1 MSPLSPTLAEARTWI
16 AGPIARIVDEDHEHA
31 GACIGFR
38 EEGASGAPFAYPEIT
53 GYALSLWAWL
63 HELEPDPAEQRASD
77 RAIAWLASLHERHS
91 AFPGVV
97 PLRSDWNDERA
108 DHAYLFDA
116 GIILHGL
123 LRQHGARGA
132 PGARA
137 LAERVVEWMEPR
149 LDREELWAAE
159 LWRAPLQRPAATRWS
174 RHAGPHLAKVALGL
188 LASMRALGRTRD
200 GQRAHALLE
209 RCRLF
214 QCDDGRFLTDP
225 QGDGTELHA
234 QAYAIEGLWVG
245 AHVLDEPRFAVAA
258 ARGLRWMLAEL
269 ESFERSGSADRRVKG
284 HVRGDVRAQAL
295 RLGLLFGE
303 IAPPLAGA
311 TELLRAR
318 LLSHQLGEDA
328 EELAGAFTFHARD
341 RHPRHA
347 NFWVTSF
354 ALQAL
359 KLDEQRR
366 RGAIGCFEP
375 LALI

>member
-1 MSPLSPTLAEARTWI
+1 MSSLASALTRTRTWL
-16 AGPIARIVDEDHEHA
+16 AGPIARLGDEREEHA

-77 RAIAWLASLHERHS
+77 RAIAWLARLFDRHG

-97 PLRSDWNDERA
+97 PLRSDWIDERRE
-108 DHAYLFDA
+108 HAYLFDA

-123 LRQHGARGA
+123 LRQHGVRGA

-137 LAERVVEWMEPR
+137 LAERVVEWMELR

-159 LWRAPLQRPAATRWS
+159 LWREPRQRVAATRWS

-188 LASMRALGRTRD
+188 FASANELGRAEDAR
-200 GQRAHALLE
+200 RARSLLE
-209 RCRLF
+209 RCLQF
-214 QCDDGRFLTDP
+214 QRDDGRFVTDP
-225 QGDGTELHA
+225 AGDRTELHA

-245 AHVLDEPRFAVAA
+245 ARVLDEPLFAEAA

-269 ESFERSGSADRRVKG
+269 ESFERSGSADRRANG

-295 RLGLLFGE
+295 RLGLLLGE
-303 IAPPLAGA
+303 LAPPLASA

-341 RHPRHA
+341 RHPRQA

-359 KLDEQRR
+359 ELDEQRR
-366 RGAIGCFEP
+366 RGAIGSFEP